1 MRTFIS
7 LELPSCFADE
17 VAEMA
22 RQLALTVDGR
32 FMPRE
37 NHHLTLAFLGDICEA
52 EASAAV
58 AAIEKACAQADGPIP
73 LRCVG
78 LGSFGKPSDAT
89 LWLGVDADPS
99 LLDLAQSVRS
109 GLDAAG
115 IAYDAKPFKPHITLA
130 RRARLPHGIVLPALP
145 FPNTDRAD
153 TVTLFKS
160 TLSSEGACYKPLFSA
175 VLA

>member
-1 MRTFIS
+1 MRAFIA
-7 LELPSCFADE
+7 LELPPRFADE
-17 VAEMA
+17 VAEIA

-52 EASAAV
+52 GASTAV
-58 AAIEKACAQADGPIP
+58 AVVEKACAQADGPIP

-89 LWLGVDADPS
+89 LWLGVDADPA
-99 LLDLAQSVRS
+99 LLDLVQSVRS
-109 GLDAAG
+109 GLDATG
-115 IAYDAKPFKPHITLA
+115 ITYDTKPFKPHITLA
-130 RRARLPHGIVLPALP
+130 RRTRLPRGTSLPALP